1 MNLPSA
7 GLRRKV
13 RHCLLNWFGRARR
26 DLPWRLDRDPYHI
39 WVSEIM
45 LQQTQVATVIPFFK
59 RFLRA
64 FPTLKR
70 LAAADEQDVLR
81 LWEGLGYYRR
91 ARDLHRAARQIVAE
105 HGGEVPDDPA
115 VLKTLPGIGRYTLG
129 AILSQ
134 AYDRR
139 LPILEANSQR
149 VLCRLLGL
157 GDDPRR
163 EPARSR
169 LWRVAEALLPV
180 RQVGDFNQALM
191 ELGALVCT
199 LAGPRC
205 TDCPLAKV
213 CIARRLGLQEKIPRR
228 PEALAPVAVREAAV
242 VVRRGARVLWV
253 QRPAAGRWAGLW
265 EFPRATLRGQE
276 SYEDAAA
283 RLLPQLTGVRA
294 EVGAEL
300 LTIRHSVTHH
310 QITLVCFEAGY
321 RVGGFRPTF
330 YQQGKWLKPAE
341 LAAYPVSAPQRKL
354 AQALVHP
361 ARQKCLF

>member
-1 MNLPSA
+1 SSSRPPTRQSVKKTRSPKIKGRRPKRLRLTPQPPPRRSWKSTCAGSGPKGETIKAKDIAPSALPFVCCLGTLALMDLPSA
-7 GLRRKV
+7 GLRRQV
-13 RHCLLNWFGRARR
+13 RPSLLNWFGRARR

-91 ARDLHRAARQIVAE
+91 ARDLHRAARQIVAQ
-105 HGGEVPDDPA
+105 HGGEVADDPA

-157 GDDPRR
+157 DDDPRR

-169 LWRVAEALLPV
+169 LWRVAEALLPI

-191 ELGALVCT
+191 EL
-199 LAGPRC
+199 
-205 TDCPLAKV
+205 
-213 CIARRLGLQEKIPRR
+213 
-228 PEALAPVAVREAAV
+228 
-242 VVRRGARVLWV
+242 
-253 QRPAAGRWAGLW
+253 
-265 EFPRATLRGQE
+265 
-276 SYEDAAA
+276 
-283 RLLPQLTGVRA
+283 
-294 EVGAEL
+294 
-300 LTIRHSVTHH
+300 
-310 QITLVCFEAGY
+310 
-321 RVGGFRPTF
+321 
-330 YQQGKWLKPAE
+330 
-341 LAAYPVSAPQRKL
+341 
-354 AQALVHP
+354 
-361 ARQKCLF
+361 